1 MCSYLQACT
10 VVLSCPVD
18 LAYRLPKLSSVEFK
32 IEGPLL
38 PYMLHMAML
47 LLSLRTQLTSLQ
59 SLSLELSQSWVDAG
73 LAFAELAS
81 MTQLTALSINMVA
94 DEVRAELISIA
105 LAVHMRH
112 TQSHNV

>member
-1 MCSYLQACT
+1 
-10 VVLSCPVD
+10 
-18 LAYRLPKLSSVEFK
+18 
-32 IEGPLL
+32 
-38 PYMLHMAML
+38 MLHMAML